1 MRNTRDTEYQKR
13 PTGSA
18 ENEILG
24 VHILT
29 QFIYCPLAGLAQYE
43 DKRTDRHDGQAPRKD
58 YLPEYDREEI
68 RRVYNEYV
76 QQIKVVS
83 LMYLAFVITSLIGWW
98 LFSWWYAVVLA
109 AGSFVVVCV
118 GWDKVRAAVI
128 LHQRRNE
135 YLRAQP
141 ADLSIPLREDTN
153 LNWWGLLK
161 SGFDLFEGEKL
172 TDHKLKITGRP
183 FRVLRKGGLTIPV
196 FYYTGDAAEVRYRD
210 RARIAAYCRLL
221 TENEG
226 CESPYGIIL
235 RTGSYTAT
243 AVPNDDRAQGIL
255 RKELPRA
262 RRVIQDSLEERDP
275 DKPGDSQNCRTCP
288 LGKPLLYDPRRES
301 HFQYDVPIRPK
312 PRSYKGRSFHSQC
325 GDRFG
330 WTPPHQR
337 AIRFG
342 WIFDSY

>member
-1 MRNTRDTEYQKR
+1 MRDTSDAEYQKR

-29 QFIYCPLAGLAQYE
+29 QFIYCPLAGLTQYE

-58 YLPEYDREEI
+58 YLPEYDLEEI
-68 RRVYNEYV
+68 DRKYYV
-76 QQIKVVS
+76 RIQQIKVVG
-83 LMYLAFVITSLIGWW
+83 LMYLAFSVGSLIGWGIFGW
-98 LFSWWYAVVLA
+98 LYAVCFVAGSLMVVLA
-109 AGSFVVVCV
+109 V
-118 GWDKVRAAVI
+118 WKKVHEAVI
-128 LHQRRNE
+128 LLQRRNE

-153 LNWWGLLK
+153 VNWWGLLK
-161 SGFDLFEGEKL
+161 SGFDLFEGEKM
-172 TDHKLKITGRP
+172 TDHKLKITGKP

-196 FYYTGDAAEVRYRD
+196 FYYTGEATEVRYRD

-262 RRVIQDSLEERDP
+262 RRVIQKSLEETDP
-275 DKPGDSQNCRTCP
+275 DKPRDPQNCRTCP
-288 LGKPLLYDPRRES
+288 LGKPILYDPRRET
-301 HFQYDVPIRPK
+301 HYRYDVPIRPK

-325 GDRFG
+325 GDRFE

-342 WIFDSY
+342 WIFDFD